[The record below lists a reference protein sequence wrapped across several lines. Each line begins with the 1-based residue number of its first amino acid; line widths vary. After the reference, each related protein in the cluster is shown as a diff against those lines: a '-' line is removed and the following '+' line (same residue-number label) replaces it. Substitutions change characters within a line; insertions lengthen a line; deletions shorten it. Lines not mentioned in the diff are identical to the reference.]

1 MVQAQTQH
9 GVLPEASS
17 DEAARQE
24 FVVAYR
30 RHVQTQLL
38 PGNRKIYDNR
48 VEPEFVRGHNRP
60 PKDRHEVRRVM
71 EADPFYQMY
80 GSLLFT
86 SQELMWD
93 AVGSSVERQLP
104 ELIENV
110 KKASGANGTGGTLR
124 LDPGLEMPRYLKAID
139 HHAMPGSYCQELTK
153 DDVYVGAV
161 YDRGAFMYAMGLKG
175 PLHDDLGVKLCEYIT
190 GRHPDFEPTRILDM
204 GCTVGQSTL
213 PLVDA
218 FPGAEVQA
226 IDVGAAL
233 LRYAHAR
240 SELLGKK
247 VHYSQQ
253 DAEHTNF
260 ADGSFEMVV
269 SYVLMHETSLKGMK
283 NILRECHRLLKPGG
297 WMFHVEVPFRYADLD
312 PYWQFLR
319 DWSTRGNHEP
329 FWGTINALDL
339 EKVVTGAGFPKEN
352 FFQRY
357 QKSRF
362 GQEHF
367 KGGSYSGG
375 QWFLYGAQKA

>member
-48 VEPEFVRGHNRP
+48 VELEFIRGHNRP
-60 PKDRHEVRRVM
+60 PKNRHEVRRVM

-104 ELIENV
+104 DLI
-110 KKASGANGTGGTLR
+110 KKAKNANGTGGTLR
-124 LDPGLEMPRYLKAID
+124 LDPDFKTPRYLAAID
-139 HHAMPGSYCQELTK
+139 HRSMPGSYCQELAE
-153 DDVYVGAV
+153 DDVYAGAV
-161 YDRGAFMYAMGLKG
+161 YDRGAYMYAMGLKG
-175 PLHDDLGVKLCEYIT
+175 PLHDDLGVKLCEYI
-190 GRHPDFEPTRILDM
+190 GERHPDIKPSRILDM
-204 GCTVGQSTL
+204 GCTVGHSTI
-213 PLVDA
+213 PFVDTYPEA
-218 FPGAEVQA
+218 DVQA
-226 IDVGAAL
+226 IDAAAAL

-253 DAEHTNF
+253 NAEHTDF
-260 ADGSFEMVV
+260 DDGSFDMVV
-269 SYVLMHETSLKGMK
+269 SHVLMHETSLKAMK
-283 NILRECHRLLKPGG
+283 NILRECHRLLRPGG

-329 FWGTINALDL
+329 FWGTINELDL
-339 EKVVTGAGFPKEN
+339 EKVVTEAGFPKES

-357 QKSRF
+357 QQSSF

-367 KGGSYSGG
+367 KGGAYSGG
-375 QWFLYGAQKA
+375 QWFLYGARKA

>member
-1 MVQAQTQH
+1 
-9 GVLPEASS
+9 
-17 DEAARQE
+17 
-24 FVVAYR
+24 
-30 RHVQTQLL
+30 
-38 PGNRKIYDNR
+38 
-48 VEPEFVRGHNRP
+48 
-60 PKDRHEVRRVM
+60 M

-124 LDPGLEMPRYLKAID
+124 LDPGLEMPSYLKAID

-161 YDRGAFMYAMGLKG
+161 YDRGAVMYAMGLKG

-190 GRHPDFEPTRILDM
+190 GRHPDMEPTRILDM

-218 FPGAEVQA
+218 FPGADVQA

-247 VHYSQQ
+247 VRYSQQ
-253 DAEHTNF
+253 DAEYTNF
-260 ADGSFEMVV
+260 EDGSFDMVV

-283 NILRECHRLLKPGG
+283 NILSECHRLLKPGG

-312 PYWQFLR
+312 PYWQFG
-319 DWSTRGNHEP
+319 DT
-329 FWGTINALDL
+329 A
-339 EKVVTGAGFPKEN
+339 
-352 FFQRY
+352 
-357 QKSRF
+357 
-362 GQEHF
+362 
-367 KGGSYSGG
+367 
-375 QWFLYGAQKA
+375 